1 MSGHTETDFE
11 KAIEHGLTTQ
21 GGYTKG
27 DPKAFDEALALFPSH
42 VTGFMRASQPTR
54 WAQHGA
60 LLGTKIEAIV
70 VVQKPSTGFV
80 YGTEVAAP
88 AWKQIMNFALSYL
101 KIPPG

>member
-11 KAIEHGLTTQ
+11 NAIEHGLTTQ

-54 WAQHGA
+54 WAQLGA
-60 LLGTKIEAIV
+60 LLGTKTEAIV
-70 VVQKPSTGFV
+70 IDALTKELELKGTLHVLRHGFGC
-80 YGTEVAAP
+80 YGKTLRMAY
-88 AWKQIMNFALSYL
+88 FR
-101 KIPPG
+101 